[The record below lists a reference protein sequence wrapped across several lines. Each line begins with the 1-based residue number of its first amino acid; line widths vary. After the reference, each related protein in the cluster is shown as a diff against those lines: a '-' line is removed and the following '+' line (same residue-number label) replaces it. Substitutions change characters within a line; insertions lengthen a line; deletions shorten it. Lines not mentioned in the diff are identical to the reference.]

1 MKYHR
6 SEPMVWL
13 TEARLERLNHIRE
26 RAGKPLLT
34 AEEAIT
40 LLMAMEP
47 RALCVAME
55 HLKQ

>member
-1 MKYHR
+1 MKT
-6 SEPMVWL
+6 ELWAWL
-13 TEARLERLNHIRE
+13 TPHRLERLNHIRE

-47 RALCVAME
+47 QALYVAME
-55 HLKQ
+55 HLER

>member
-1 MKYHR
+1 MA
-6 SEPMVWL
+6 WL
-13 TEARLERLNHIRE
+13 TDARLERLNHIRE

-47 RALCVAME
+47 DTRSRVME
-55 HLKQ
+55 RIG